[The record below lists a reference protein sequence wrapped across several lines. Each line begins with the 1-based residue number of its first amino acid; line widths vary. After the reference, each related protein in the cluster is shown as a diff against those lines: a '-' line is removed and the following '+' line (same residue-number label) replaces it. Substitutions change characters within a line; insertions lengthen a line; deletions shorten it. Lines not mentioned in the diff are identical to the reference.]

1 MKNYNFSDMAK
12 HAIFTAQTY
21 GTKTTVEIDHSDL
34 DLDEVMDAFQ
44 TLLNGMGYHSDG
56 FKQWVLERAAEY
68 QEEDI
73 DNNVDKE
80 EDEYENLRHS
90 WEDKKELITQ
100 AEYNRRRDKMAEDMK
115 NLSDWDNTIGDG
127 LEDDEELPEWMQP
140 NEELKNAVEEFRKEV
155 KKRNKK

>member
-1 MKNYNFSDMAK
+1 MSNYNFSDMRK
-12 HAIFTAQTY
+12 PAIFSAQSY

>member
-44 TLLNGMGYHSDG
+44 TLLNGMGYHSDT

-68 QEEDI
+68 QEE
-73 DNNVDKE
+73 
-80 EDEYENLRHS
+80 EDEKWDDIKAEMEQDDDMYENLRHS
-90 WEDKKELITQ
+90 TDDVSE
-100 AEYNRRRDKMAEDMK
+100 
-115 NLSDWDNTIGDG
+115 WDSTLNDG
-127 LEDDEELPEWMQP
+127 LEDNEELPEWMLP

-155 KKRNKK
+155 KKKRNKK

>member
-34 DLDEVMDAFQ
+34 SLDEVMDAFQ
-44 TLLNGMGYHSDG
+44 TLLNGMGYHSDT

-68 QEEDI
+68 QEE
-73 DNNVDKE
+73 
-80 EDEYENLRHS
+80 EDEKWDDVKAAMEQDDDTYKNLRHS
-90 WEDKKELITQ
+90 TDDVSE
-100 AEYNRRRDKMAEDMK
+100 
-115 NLSDWDNTIGDG
+115 WDSTLNDG
-127 LEDDEELPEWMQP
+127 LEDNEELPEWMLP

-155 KKRNKK
+155 KKKRNKK